1 MLYQSEI
8 KQAYYGCCN
17 AAARTS
23 SLLVAELVLPQ
34 ASNCNTSSRGE
45 GGGGSPRASTRKDIT
60 ASVILVADFFRHL

>member
-1 MLYQSEI
+1 MFYQQCYTNPRLNKLI
-8 KQAYYGCCN
+8 YGCCN

-45 GGGGSPRASTRKDIT
+45 GGGGGGHPELQQER
-60 ASVILVADFFRHL
+60 ILQPALSS

>member
-8 KQAYYGCCN
+8 KQSYYGCCN

-45 GGGGSPRASTRKDIT
+45 GGGGGHPELQQER
-60 ASVILVADFFRHL
+60 ILQPALSS